1 MRNHEKIKFIRRQL
15 GLTQKQL
22 GALIDTDAQTV
33 RRLEMSPDKKTARNP
48 APRMMRLIVA
58 YSEGYRPK
66 DYPT

>member
-1 MRNHEKIKFIRRQL
+1 MKNHEKIKFIRKEL

-33 RRLEMSPDKKTARNP
+33 RRLEMAPDKKTARNP

-66 DYPT
+66 DYPI

>member
-1 MRNHEKIKFIRRQL
+1 MKNHEKIKFIRRQL

-33 RRLEMSPDKKTARNP
+33 RRLEMSPDKNTARNP

-66 DYPT
+66 DYPI